1 MKLFVGS
8 LFAFVAAVALVG
20 CGDKKPAP
28 TTTVNPADAMKSH
41 MPPSDAATTPAAD
54 PAATP
59 AADPAAT
66 PADPAATPADPAP
79 AADPAA
85 PAAAKEEPA
94 KTEDK

>member
-66 PADPAATPADPAP
+66 PADPAP